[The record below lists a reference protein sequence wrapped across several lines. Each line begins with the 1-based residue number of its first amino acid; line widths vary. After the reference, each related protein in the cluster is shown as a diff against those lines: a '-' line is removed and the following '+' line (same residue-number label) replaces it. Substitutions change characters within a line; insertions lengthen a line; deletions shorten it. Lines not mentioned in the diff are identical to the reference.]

1 MKRRRPP
8 WRRPLWLAWFAAA
21 GLLSFWLALN
31 MPAAPRSPARPA
43 VRSVASQTPETVAAP
58 ANAPARSETPA
69 TGNPFRSGSDAA
81 GERAPLSSRRESP
94 RAGQG
99 TTPAEAT
106 HEEFIRAELTRAL
119 KRLRSFAGLFCMVGA
134 GAVLGSVA
142 ESRRWH
148 LVLGRPMQGLARA
161 ARLPDVVG
169 LAMPAALLSN
179 AAANGMLVSSH
190 ASGEISRSALIAGGM
205 ANSWLAHTSHSI
217 RVMYPVIAA
226 VGVPG
231 ALYFGGQLTGGFLF
245 VLGVLAWNR
254 HSVGSVPAGSD
265 LSAGTSLS
273 TNMCG
278 SAPTPADPAPLCLAP
293 PALPGVSPLPP
304 LPWTEAFRRALTRAA
319 SLLFRMAC
327 ITVPLAL
334 GVEWLLKNGAF
345 DFWERLAPAWAARL
359 FPAELMSIVAAQM
372 GGLVQ
377 SASLAA
383 HLRAEGLV
391 DNPRILLAML
401 VASAVG
407 NPFRMLR
414 RNLPS
419 ALGLFPPAA
428 ALAVALGM
436 QAARLCVTLAL
447 IALVIFCLPAHQAG

>member
-1 MKRRRPP
+1 VKQRRPP
-8 WRRPLWLAWFAAA
+8 WRNPLWLAWLAAA

-31 MPAAPRSPARPA
+31 MPHTPRQPAPSAARALLRPVDTAAVPAKAAARPERA
-43 VRSVASQTPETVAAP
+43 ETGDPDRRRSAAD
-58 ANAPARSETPA
+58 A
-69 TGNPFRSGSDAA
+69 GSDAA
-81 GERAPLSSRRESP
+81 SP
-94 RAGQG
+94 RTDPRTNQRATHPG
-99 TTPAEAT
+99 AT
-106 HEEFIRAELTRAL
+106 HEGIILAELARAL
-119 KRLRSFAGLFCMVGA
+119 KRLSSFAGLFGMVGV
-134 GAVLGSVA
+134 GSILGSVA

-148 LVLGRPMQGLARA
+148 LVLGRHMQGLARA

-179 AAANGMLVSSH
+179 AAANGMLASSH
-190 ASGEISRSALIAGGM
+190 ANGEISRSALIAGGM
-205 ANSWLAHTSHSI
+205 ANSYLAHASHSI

-278 SAPTPADPAPLCLAP
+278 SAPAPADPAPLCLAP

>member
-43 VRSVASQTPETVAAP
+43 VRSVASQTPETVAAS

-81 GERAPLSSRRESP
+81 GERAPFSSRRESP

-148 LVLGRPMQGLARA
+148 LVLGRPMRGLARA

-205 ANSWLAHTSHSI
+205 ANSWLAHASHSI

-226 VGVPG
+226 VGLPG

-254 HSVGSVPAGSD
+254 HSAGAVPAGSGAGMTGSGAK
-265 LSAGTSLS
+265 SA
-273 TNMCG
+273 N
-278 SAPTPADPAPLCLAP
+278 AEQAHP
-293 PALPGVSPLPP
+293 SPLPP
-304 LPWTEAFRRALTRAA
+304 LPWTEAVRRALTRAA

-327 ITVPLAL
+327 ITMPLAL

>member
-231 ALYFGGQLTGGFLF
+231 
-245 VLGVLAWNR
+245 GVLAWNR

-278 SAPTPADPAPLCLAP
+278 SAPAPADPAPLCLAP

>member
-1 MKRRRPP
+1 MKQRRPP
-8 WRRPLWLAWFAAA
+8 WRNPLWLAWLAAA

-31 MPAAPRSPARPA
+31 MPHTPRQPAPAAARAHLRPVDTAA
-43 VRSVASQTPETVAAP
+43 VP
-58 ANAPARSETPA
+58 ANAAARPERAETGDPDRR
-69 TGNPFRSGSDAA
+69 RSAADAGSDAA
-81 GERAPLSSRRESP
+81 SP
-94 RAGQG
+94 RTDPRTNQRATHPG
-99 TTPAEAT
+99 AT
-106 HEEFIRAELTRAL
+106 HEGIILAELARAL
-119 KRLRSFAGLFCMVGA
+119 KRLSSFAGLFGMVGV
-134 GAVLGSVA
+134 GSILGSVA

-148 LVLGRPMQGLARA
+148 LVLGRHMQGLARA

-179 AAANGMLVSSH
+179 AAANGMLASSH
-190 ASGEISRSALIAGGM
+190 ANGEISRSALIAGGM
-205 ANSWLAHTSHSI
+205 ANSYLAHASHSI

-226 VGVPG
+226 VGLPG

-254 HSVGSVPAGSD
+254 HSVGAAPRLAGPD
-265 LSAGTSLS
+265 AGA
-273 TNMCG
+273 C
-278 SAPTPADPAPLCLAP
+278 APNNAKGTEAALPKAAPLSQHAEQTAP
-293 PALPGVSPLPP
+293 LPLPP
-304 LPWTEAFRRALTRAA
+304 LPWKEAFRRALTRTAA
-319 SLLFRMAC
+319 LLFRMAC

-359 FPAELMSIVAAQM
+359 FPAELVSIVAAQM

-401 VASAVG
+401 AASAIG

-436 QAARLCVTLAL
+436 QAARLCITLAL
-447 IALVIFCLPAHQAG
+447 IALVIVCLPVRQAG

>member
-1 MKRRRPP
+1 M
-8 WRRPLWLAWFAAA
+8 
-21 GLLSFWLALN
+21 
-31 MPAAPRSPARPA
+31 
-43 VRSVASQTPETVAAP
+43 
-58 ANAPARSETPA
+58 
-69 TGNPFRSGSDAA
+69 
-81 GERAPLSSRRESP
+81 
-94 RAGQG
+94 
-99 TTPAEAT
+99 
-106 HEEFIRAELTRAL
+106 IRAELARAL
-119 KRLRSFAGLFCMVGA
+119 KRLYSFAGLFCMVGV
-134 GAVLGSVA
+134 GAILGSVA

-148 LVLGRPMQGLARA
+148 LVLGRHMQGLARA

-190 ASGEISRSALIAGGM
+190 ANGEISRSALIAGGM
-205 ANSWLAHTSHSI
+205 ANSYLAHASHSI

-226 VGVPG
+226 VGLPG

-245 VLGVLAWNR
+245 VLAVLAWNR
-254 HSVGSVPAGSD
+254 HSVGPAPAGSD
-265 LSAGTSLS
+265 AGT
-273 TNMCG
+273 TGNG
-278 SAPTPADPAPLCLAP
+278 AENANAEQANPAPL
-293 PALPGVSPLPP
+293 LPSPLPP
-304 LPWTEAFRRALTRAA
+304 LSWTEAFRRALTRAA
-319 SLLFRMAC
+319 ALLFRMAC

-359 FPAELMSIVAAQM
+359 FPAELVSIVAAQM

-401 VASAVG
+401 AASAIG

-447 IALVIFCLPAHQAG
+447 IALVILCLPVRQAC

>member
-278 SAPTPADPAPLCLAP
+278 SAPAPADPAPLCLAP

-345 DFWERLAPAWAARL
+345 DFWERLP
-359 FPAELMSIVAAQM
+359 PELMSIVAAQM